1 LVEQRL
7 IIIAGLLKPGSRN
20 LTAAL
25 LVALLLAGCASTSP
39 VATVEDSQQR
49 GATGQTGPDTHS
61 AGDRSSS
68 LPGTTPPQAIEP
80 NAEPNYAV
88 PTLALLQQSQRAV
101 GEGNLDEAIAYVERA
116 IRMNP
121 RDPELWLRLAELQ
134 LSADHPAS
142 AAQVAR
148 KAIALSGS
156 GTEVQRK
163 AWLVVADSR
172 ERQGDAEGAARIR
185 TQWRTY
191 RG

>member
-1 LVEQRL
+1 M
-7 IIIAGLLKPGSRN
+7 
-20 LTAAL
+20 
-25 LVALLLAGCASTSP
+25 
-39 VATVEDSQQR
+39 
-49 GATGQTGPDTHS
+49 
-61 AGDRSSS
+61 
-68 LPGTTPPQAIEP
+68 
-80 NAEPNYAV
+80 

-121 RDPELWLRLAELQ
+121 KDPELWLRLAELQ
-134 LSADHPAS
+134 LSADHPSS
-142 AAQVAR
+142 AVQVAQ

-163 AWLVVADSR
+163 AWLVVADAR
-172 ERQGDAEGAARIR
+172 ERQGDAEEAARIR

>member
-1 LVEQRL
+1 M
-7 IIIAGLLKPGSRN
+7 S
-20 LTAAL
+20 
-25 LVALLLAGCASTSP
+25 
-39 VATVEDSQQR
+39 
-49 GATGQTGPDTHS
+49 
-61 AGDRSSS
+61 
-68 LPGTTPPQAIEP
+68 EP
-80 NAEPNYAV
+80 NAQPSYAV

-121 RDPELWLRLAELQ
+121 KDPELWLRLAELQ

-142 AAQVAR
+142 AAQVAQ

-163 AWLVVADSR
+163 AWLVVADAR
-172 ERQGDAEGAARIR
+172 ERQGNAEEAARIR
-185 TQWRTY
+185 TQWQTY

>member
-1 LVEQRL
+1 MRPEYRSW
-7 IIIAGLLKPGSRN
+7 P
-20 LTAAL
+20 AAL
-25 LVALLLAGCASTSP
+25 LFALLLAGCATKAP
-39 VATVEDSQQR
+39 VAPVEDSQ
-49 GATGQTGPDTHS
+49 ASGQTAADADS
-61 AGDRSSS
+61 AGDKASSQ
-68 LPGTTPPQAIEP
+68 PATAPQQNVEP
-80 NAEPNYAV
+80 NAQPNYAV

-101 GEGNLDEAIAYVERA
+101 DAGNLDEAIAYVERA

-148 KAIALSGS
+148 KAIALAGSGS
-156 GTEVQRK
+156 EVQRK
-163 AWLVVADSR
+163 AWLVVADAR
-172 ERQGDAEGAARIR
+172 ERQGDVEEAARIR